1 MKRTAI
7 LASFIILLIGPVA
20 AQTPPDTN
28 PDVSRIVSEI
38 STARIRQTV
47 ETLVEFGTRH
57 TLSDTV
63 SSTRGIGA
71 ARRWIFSQFE
81 QAASRSGGRMSV
93 AFDEFVIPRSG
104 RIPKPMNAANVV
116 ATLRSGNKEV
126 PERLLVV
133 GGHYDSRATNAMD
146 ATSDAPG
153 ANDDGSGTA
162 VVLEL
167 ARVLAPYH
175 FDATIVFIAFVGEE
189 QGLYGARH
197 WSEQAQQHG
206 WDIEA
211 MLNNDIVGSSV
222 GGNGA
227 VRKSAVRLFS
237 EAYSAVDTG
246 SVFRFRNALGLENDG
261 PSRSL
266 ARTIGEIASRYIPGF
281 QVKMVYRRDRFL
293 RGGDQTPFHERGFPA
308 VRFSVALENYD
319 WQHQDVRKEGGKQFG
334 DLVQFMDFDYCT
346 KVAKINAAVLATIG
360 FAPAPPRNAGI
371 VVSRLEYSTT
381 VRWDRNHEQD
391 LAGYYVRYRETTS
404 SVWQHTVFTA
414 DTTLTLPVLKDD
426 VLLGVQSVD
435 RDGNVSLVSIPRPV
449 R

>member
-1 MKRTAI
+1 MRRFVILVSSVI
-7 LASFIILLIGPVA
+7 LAIGPVA
-20 AQTPPDTN
+20 SQTPPDTN
-28 PDVSRIVSEI
+28 PEVSKIVSEV
-38 STARIRQTV
+38 SAARLRQTV
-47 ETLVEFGTRH
+47 ETLVRFGTRH

-63 SSTRGIGA
+63 STTRGIGA
-71 ARRWIFSQFE
+71 ARRWIFAQFE
-81 QAASRSGGRMSV
+81 QAAARSGGRMSV
-93 AFDEFVIPRSG
+93 AFDEFQIPRSG
-104 RIPKPMNAANVV
+104 RVPHATKAANVV
-116 ATLRSGNKEV
+116 ATLRSGE
-126 PERLLVV
+126 PGAGPLLVV
-133 GGHYDSRATNAMD
+133 GGHYDSRASNAMD

-167 ARVLAPYH
+167 ARVLAPYR

-189 QGLYGARH
+189 QGLYGAKH
-197 WSEQAQQHG
+197 WSEQARRNG
-206 WDIEA
+206 WNIEA

-227 VRKSAVRLFS
+227 VENSTVRLFS

-266 ARTIGEIASRYIPGF
+266 ARTIGEIASRYVPEFGVTMI
-281 QVKMVYRRDRFL
+281 YRRDRFL
-293 RGGDQTPFHERGFPA
+293 RGGDQTPFHEKGFPA

-319 WQHQDVRKEGGKQFG
+319 WQHQNVRKEGGKQFG
-334 DLVQFMDFDYCT
+334 DLVQFMDFDYCM
-346 KVAKINAAVLATIG
+346 KVARINAAVLATIG
-360 FAPAPPRNAGI
+360 SAPSPPRNAGI
-371 VVSRLEYSTT
+371 VVSHLEYSTT
-381 VRWDRNHEQD
+381 VRWDRNHERD

-404 SVWQHTVFTA
+404 PGWQHTVFTA

-426 VLLGVQSVD
+426 ILVGVQAVD
-435 RDGNVSLVSIPRPV
+435 RQGNVSLVSIPRPV

>member
-1 MKRTAI
+1 MRRTVILVSSII
-7 LASFIILLIGPVA
+7 LAIGPVT
-20 AQTPPDTN
+20 AQMPPDTN
-28 PDVSRIVSEI
+28 PEVSRIVSGI
-38 STARIRQTV
+38 SASRIRQTV
-47 ETLVEFGTRH
+47 ETLVGFGTRH

-63 SSTRGIGA
+63 STTRGIGA

-81 QAASRSGGRMSV
+81 RAAARSGGRMNV
-93 AFDEFVIPRSG
+93 AFDEFQIPRSD
-104 RIPKPMNAANVV
+104 RVPQATKAANVV
-116 ATLRSGNKEV
+116 ATLRSGNGGMS
-126 PERLLVV
+126 ERLLVV
-133 GGHYDSRATNAMD
+133 GGHYDSRASRAMD

-175 FDATIVFIAFVGEE
+175 FDATVVFIAFVGEE
-189 QGLYGARH
+189 QGLYGAKH
-197 WSEQAQQHG
+197 WSEQARRNG
-206 WDIEA
+206 WNIEA
-211 MLNNDIVGSSV
+211 MLNNDIVGSSI

-227 VRKSAVRLFS
+227 VKNSTVRVFS

-266 ARTIGEIASRYIPGF
+266 ARTIGEIASRYVPGF
-281 QVKMVYRRDRFL
+281 HVAMIYRRDRFL
-293 RGGDQTPFHERGFPA
+293 RGGDQTPFHEKGFPA

-319 WQHQDVRKEGGKQFG
+319 WQHQNVRKEGGKQFG

-346 KVAKINAAVLATIG
+346 NVAKINAAVLATIAS
-360 FAPAPPRNAGI
+360 APAPPRNAGI
-371 VVSRLEYSTT
+371 VVSHLEYSTT
-381 VRWDRNHEQD
+381 VRWDRNQEKD
-391 LAGYYVRYRETTS
+391 LAGYYVRYRDTTS
-404 SVWQHTVFTA
+404 PVWQHAVFTT

-426 VLLGVQSVD
+426 VLIGVQSVD
-435 RDGNVSLVSIPRPV
+435 REGNVSLVSIPRPV